1 MILSDRTMIYP
12 SLQFDWM
19 IISLMTQSDWTMM
32 FLCLLFDWKIISLKI
47 QPDWTMLFLS
57 LKFDWL
63 IISVVRVKPDL
74 KDFYEIF
81 SEPFSLIN
89 YLI

>member
-1 MILSDRTMIYP
+1 MKGERTFITLVFRVVLSGAHTRSTEYEFEYEFEKSFIT
-12 SLQFDWM
+12 LG
-19 IISLMTQSDWTMM
+19 
-32 FLCLLFDWKIISLKI
+32 
-47 QPDWTMLFLS
+47 
-57 LKFDWL
+57 
-63 IISVVRVKPDL
+63 PDL